1 MTPKQIKNAIKA
13 NGYTQKS
20 LAEKLDR
27 SEMNISR
34 VIRKTMIS
42 DYVMRG
48 ISKAINKDHTVVFP
62 EYYLLPAKRGTSK
75 TVQPFTRAY
84 SVK

>member
-1 MTPKQIKNAIKA
+1 MTPEQIKKAVRA

-34 VIRKTMIS
+34 VVRKTMIS

-48 ISKAINKDHTVVFP
+48 ISKAIGKSHTEVFP
-62 EYYLLPAKRGTSK
+62 EYYLSPAKRGTSK
-75 TVQPFTRAY
+75 TEQPFSSSRA
-84 SVK
+84 V

>member
-1 MTPKQIKNAIKA
+1 MTPKQIQNAIRA
-13 NGYTQKS
+13 NGFTQKS

-34 VIRKTMIS
+34 VVRKTMIS

-48 ISKAINKDHTVVFP
+48 ISKAIDKDHTIVFP
-62 EYYLLPAKRGTSK
+62 EYYLSPAKRGTSK
-75 TVQPFTRAY
+75 TTQPFTRSQAA
-84 SVK
+84 